1 MAGCHGPRY
10 FGHRA
15 GAGPAVRCAEAG
27 WARKG
32 APNGRQWYPSISAAE
47 LNPQRRPRLGGG
59 PGHEG
64 SSWMRGVK
72 LRVPAL
78 GAAVLTLLTAALTA
92 TVPAAGAAPAPAGRA
107 TTAASAWKIQPTPNP
122 KIKQGRLNAVS
133 CSSPRACTAVGVFD
147 NVPGTGTLASVLFGV
162 SCPAATFCVAVGN
175 YQNRAGR
182 HAILAEAWNGSSWSV
197 MAALPP
203 AGARRSFLNGVSCA
217 SATACTAVG
226 SYQTRSGRHVTLAER
241 WNGTAW
247 SVQATPN
254 PASPPRSAL
263 AAVSCTSS
271 SACTAVGSSTSK
283 TGTTRTL
290 AERWNGTAWS
300 LQPTP
305 NGPFGGFLAGVS
317 CPSPAACIAVGG
329 DNNGLPLVEA
339 WNGTSWS
346 IPPTPA
352 TGGAQLNS
360 VSCASPS
367 ACTAVGS
374 GAFAERWD
382 GTSWSIQ
389 PVPGIHDNAALTG
402 VSCTTASACTAVGY
416 DLEVTLG
423 ETWDG
428 TAWSITPTI
437 TPLSLLGQHSLT
449 AVSCTS
455 PSACMAVGFTAQG
468 VTGEATLAE
477 RWDGTRWTIVPTPNR
492 PDSQLFGVSCTSP
505 SACIAVGRSFPSG
518 VLTMRWNGTAWSLLK
533 TPNPAHP
540 GDLFSVSCTSA
551 SACTAVGGSNNDRV
565 TLAEVWNGTSWK
577 IQPTPSTAR
586 ADADVLF
593 GVSCTS
599 SSACTAVGEFAR
611 FGGRPVSLAQRWDG
625 TSWSIQPTPNPLGS
639 GNIVSLSGV
648 SCTSGTACTAVGG
661 FVNSS
666 GQGGTLAEAWDGTSW
681 SIQPTPALPPR
692 DLPGLGGVSCTSAS
706 ACIAVGSAS
715 DTLAEVWN
723 GTAWSVDPTPPSPP
737 SLAGIGG
744 HLGGVWCTSAASCT
758 AVGGYSNSG
767 GNELTLAE
775 ARS

>member
-47 LNPQRRPRLGGG
+47 LNPQRRSRLGGG

-147 NVPGTGTLASVLFGV
+147 NVPGTGTLAERWDGTSWSIQASPNPAGALTSVLFGV

-182 HAILAEAWNGSSWSV
+182 HAILAEAWNGSS
-197 MAALPP
+197 
-203 AGARRSFLNGVSCA
+203 
-217 SATACTAVG
+217 
-226 SYQTRSGRHVTLAER
+226 
-241 WNGTAW
+241 
-247 SVQATPN
+247 
-254 PASPPRSAL
+254 
-263 AAVSCTSS
+263 
-271 SACTAVGSSTSK
+271 
-283 TGTTRTL
+283 
-290 AERWNGTAWS
+290 WS

-402 VSCTTASACTAVGY
+402 VSCTT
-416 DLEVTLG
+416 
-423 ETWDG
+423 
-428 TAWSITPTI
+428 
-437 TPLSLLGQHSLT
+437 
-449 AVSCTS
+449 
-455 PSACMAVGFTAQG
+455 
-468 VTGEATLAE
+468 
-477 RWDGTRWTIVPTPNR
+477 
-492 PDSQLFGVSCTSP
+492 
-505 SACIAVGRSFPSG
+505 
-518 VLTMRWNGTAWSLLK
+518 
-533 TPNPAHP
+533 
-540 GDLFSVSCTSA
+540 A

-706 ACIAVGSAS
+706 ACIAVGSAA

>member
-47 LNPQRRPRLGGG
+47 LNPQRRSRLGGG

-147 NVPGTGTLASVLFGV
+147 NVPGTGTLAERWDGTSWSIQASPNPAGALTSVLFGV

-182 HAILAEAWNGSSWSV
+182 HAILAEAWNGSS
-197 MAALPP
+197 
-203 AGARRSFLNGVSCA
+203 
-217 SATACTAVG
+217 
-226 SYQTRSGRHVTLAER
+226 
-241 WNGTAW
+241 
-247 SVQATPN
+247 
-254 PASPPRSAL
+254 
-263 AAVSCTSS
+263 
-271 SACTAVGSSTSK
+271 
-283 TGTTRTL
+283 
-290 AERWNGTAWS
+290 WS

-599 SSACTAVGEFAR
+599 SGACTAVGEFAR

-706 ACIAVGSAS
+706 ACIAVGSAA